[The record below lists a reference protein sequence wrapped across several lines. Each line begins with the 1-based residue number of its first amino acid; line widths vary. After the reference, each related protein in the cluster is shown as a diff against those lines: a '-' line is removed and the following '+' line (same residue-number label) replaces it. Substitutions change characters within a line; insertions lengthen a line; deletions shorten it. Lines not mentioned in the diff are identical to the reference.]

1 MKDPAM
7 TQDLNALDPI
17 DPLDP
22 VTVFPWPQAGGAWR
36 ADPITG
42 ALTRVTSPDPEPT
55 DPAQE

>member
-7 TQDLNALDPI
+7 THDLEPI

-22 VTVFPWPQAGGAWR
+22 ATVFPWPQAGGAWR